1 MPEVPTTLAI
11 DLSTL
16 EFDEITFAPAVA
28 GGGLEM
34 LNASNGMTELAAS
47 CAFVASCCCSP
58 ACCCCCI

>member
-1 MPEVPTTLAI
+1 MSELSSPLAL

-16 EFDEITFAPAVA
+16 EFDEFTFAPPAA
-28 GGGLEM
+28 GRGLEM
-34 LNASNGMTELAAS
+34 LNTSNGMTELAAS